1 MIVDVVVL
9 KKFNRYFQYL
19 QNKKQIK
26 LFNAYLKSERSKNE
40 LEKSFY
46 KL

>member
-9 KKFNRYFQYL
+9 KKFNTYFQYL
-19 QNKKQIK
+19 QNQKKFK
-26 LFNAYLKSERSKNE
+26 LLAYYSRNERSKNE
-40 LEKSFY
+40 LEKQID

>member
-19 QNKKQIK
+19 QNQKQIK
-26 LFNAYLKSERSKNE
+26 LLAAYAKSERSKNE
-40 LEKSFY
+40 LEKSFN